1 MASGQTLGFIGCG
14 NMGGAVLN
22 GLLNS
27 AFSTTGTETTSPK
40 PITRFIACTKT
51 AKSAARLQTTIA
63 PEHEQLIKIVSD
75 QTVQT
80 MQESDIIIL
89 GCKPFMAEAV
99 LSEEGVRK
107 ALSGKLVISMLAGP
121 SCPTLTRLINP
132 DPDAADQPHLMK
144 AIPNMGAQFGQSMTI
159 IETPRVNDPGVYGC
173 GHGVDFQACW
183 CGKVPRF

>member
-14 NMGGAVLN
+14 YMGGAVLQ

-27 AFSTTGTETTSPK
+27 AFSTKSAETTPK
-40 PITRFIACTKT
+40 PILHFIACTKT

-63 PEHEQLIKIVSD
+63 PEHKELIKILQALHGRSR
-75 QTVQT
+75 
-80 MQESDIIIL
+80 I
-89 GCKPFMAEAV
+89 
-99 LSEEGVRK
+99 LSEEGVRN

-121 SCPTLTRLINP
+121 SCSILTHLINP

-159 IETPRVNDPGVYGC
+159 IETPASTIPDSHGC
-173 GHGVDFQACW
+173 GSGVDFQTCW
-183 CGKVPRF
+183 RGEVPRF